1 MIYLGIVSGKH
12 RNLFMHL
19 PGNIVFTSAHAEFNE
34 KLFSCYKATVKQRS
48 PDPNTQLPYSK
59 NLSELKS
66 DDDLPYCQPPI
77 TLQNR
82 KTHNDKGTADDNQQ
96 AHLPVQNPS
105 QLHLNQDKGK
115 SKEEESQIIPPRRN
129 PPLVHN
135 MPCCVGNIYGE
146 DRHPIDQL
154 KNTGKQNRRT
164 RSQEYARKETNPAIE
179 EEQQG
184 YSSPS
189 YTHQNKNPGI
199 PSHCPSNN
207 DFIPDPVDYNSPDNI
222 KMEELACL
230 CHEEGAPLIN
240 HLIKFVYSLDE
251 DRNKSEYELDIS
263 KVQEQQYRNITK
275 IKDPDI
281 CKEFEYICQDELE
294 ALQ

>member
-1 MIYLGIVSGKH
+1 VFDYGAYVYLLQGICKDKMFLKSELMIYLGIVSGKH

-154 KNTGKQNRRT
+154 KNTGKQNKRA
-164 RSQEYARKETNPAIE
+164 RSQE
-179 EEQQG
+179 
-184 YSSPS
+184 
-189 YTHQNKNPGI
+189 H
-199 PSHCPSNN
+199 
-207 DFIPDPVDYNSPDNI
+207 
-222 KMEELACL
+222 
-230 CHEEGAPLIN
+230 
-240 HLIKFVYSLDE
+240 
-251 DRNKSEYELDIS
+251 
-263 KVQEQQYRNITK
+263 
-275 IKDPDI
+275 
-281 CKEFEYICQDELE
+281 
-294 ALQ
+294 